1 MGERT
6 PLGANYRKVFSASVI
21 SNLGDGMAQVGY
33 PWLASAITR
42 NPLLIAL
49 VGVMQRLP
57 WLIFTLPA
65 GVITDRQDRRRLMVR
80 MDLLR
85 GAVTAVVAVVVLT
98 TSNLPKPSQVDQ
110 VVGTRAGLYVA
121 ILAAVLL
128 LGFAEVL
135 RDNSAETILP
145 AVVAPDQLERANG
158 RMWSME
164 MVANTFAGPPL
175 GSLLLSVSFF
185 LPFVV
190 DAGSFF
196 AAAGLVALLVG
207 QFRAKPRV
215 LANDAV
221 DPAAAAVAAAPAAAP
236 SWRTDLVEGFRWLW
250 RHPLLRP
257 LAITLGCMN
266 ALGAMQFASFVLFA
280 QEVLHTSPLQ
290 FSILGFGAAAG
301 GIVGGWISSWISR
314 TLGAGRSLLMAMGA
328 TIVTGVIIGSTSW
341 WPTVLIV
348 EFFVTLGTIVWNVIT
363 VSLRQQIIP
372 DHLLGRVNSVYR
384 FFGWGMAPIGGALG
398 GLVMVVGD
406 RWVSREMSLRLPWF
420 AAAILTIPVILYAAP
435 KLTSKHIAEA
445 RAAAESTP

>member
-1 MGERT
+1 MGERR

-33 PWLASAITR
+33 PWLASALTR

-85 GAVTAVVAVVVLT
+85 GVVTSVVAVVVLT

-110 VVGTRAGLYVA
+110 VVGTRTALYLA
-121 ILAAVLL
+121 ILVAVLL

-135 RDNSAETILP
+135 RDNSAQTILP
-145 AVVAPDQLERANG
+145 AVVEPDQLERANG

-175 GSLLLSVSFF
+175 GSLLLSASFF

-196 AAAGLVALLVG
+196 VAAGLIALLVG
-207 QFRAKPRV
+207 QFRAKPRPPSD
-215 LANDAV
+215 AAV
-221 DPAAAAVAAAPAAAP
+221 DPAAPLAA
-236 SWRTDLVEGFRWLW
+236 SWRTDLKEGFRWLW
-250 RHPLLRP
+250 QHPLLRP

-301 GIVGGWISSWISR
+301 GIVGGWTASWVSR
-314 TLGAGRSLLMAMGA
+314 TLGPGRSLLFTMAS
-328 TIVTGVIIGSTSW
+328 TIVTGIIIGSTSW

-348 EFFVTLGTIVWNVIT
+348 EFFITLGTITWNVIT

-384 FFGWGMAPIGGALG
+384 FFGWGMGPLGGALG
-398 GLVMVVGD
+398 GLVMVIGAH
-406 RWVSREMSLRLPWF
+406 WVSREMSLRLPWF
-420 AAAILTIPVILYAAP
+420 AAAVLTVPVILYAAP
-435 KLTSKHIAEA
+435 KLTTRHIEAA
-445 RAAAESTP
+445 RAAQPEQVGS